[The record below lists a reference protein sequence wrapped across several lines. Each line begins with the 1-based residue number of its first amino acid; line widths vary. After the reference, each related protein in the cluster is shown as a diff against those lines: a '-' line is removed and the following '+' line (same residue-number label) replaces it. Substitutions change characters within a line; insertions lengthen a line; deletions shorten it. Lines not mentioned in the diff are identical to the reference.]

1 MAFWLRLEAAL
12 WMLPE
17 TEWSFLFGQEKIKHC
32 KQVLIE

>member
-1 MAFWLRLEAAL
+1 LI